1 MINRN
6 SFLASN
12 ITDMRNKENVF
23 LCIAIFYITYLLFPV
38 FTNMIQPWLPCTAVS
53 VLLLLLFPSDVFNST
68 TTKWFVCYCVITSIF
83 LLSGRTLKID
93 IGRCTSFSQL
103 IIEYAFMLPNI
114 IISSI
119 LINRRTG
126 KIYTLLG
133 NYVLV
138 LICVSFLIVLPQM
151 QNMDL
156 RNMARRFDE
165 TSEMAVGT
173 INYTLLHAYIILIPV
188 LYFCYLTFKGKRK
201 WFYLLCLLL
210 TSYVILKSSITTTIV
225 MLVIEIGLLIAYNS
239 KKRVASL
246 IGVSILFILFFILFQ
261 TGTIVALLNIVQPFF
276 SGTAVE
282 EKIEAF
288 KILAMTGSSTGSL
301 GAREDLHG
309 ISWNAFFD
317 NVLWGGGYA
326 GGHSSIVD
334 RMGVMGLIG
343 FIPYIMIFISNASA
357 WINRMNNYSRKY
369 YLFSFLSVIVLL
381 YTKGLF
387 GQEGYLFFMV
397 LLPIFSL
404 LPYIKL
410 SKNSSVINN
419 K

>member
-1 MINRN
+1 
-6 SFLASN
+6 
-12 ITDMRNKENVF
+12 
-23 LCIAIFYITYLLFPV
+23 
-38 FTNMIQPWLPCTAVS
+38 
-53 VLLLLLFPSDVFNST
+53 
-68 TTKWFVCYCVITSIF
+68 
-83 LLSGRTLKID
+83 
-93 IGRCTSFSQL
+93 
-103 IIEYAFMLPNI
+103 MLPNI
-114 IISSI
+114 MISSV
-119 LINRRTG
+119 LFNRQKG
-126 KIYTLLG
+126 NIYTLLG

-173 INYTLLHAYIILIPV
+173 INYTLLHAYIILVPV
-188 LYFCYLTFKGKRK
+188 LYLCYLTFKGKRK

-210 TSYVILKSSITTTIV
+210 TYYVILKSSITTTIV
-225 MLVIEIGLLIAYNS
+225 MLAIEVCFFIAYNS

-246 IGVSILFILFFILFQ
+246 IGVSIFFILLFILVK
-261 TGTIVALLNIVQPFF
+261 TGAIVTLLDIVQPFF
-276 SGTAVE
+276 EGTAVDQ
-282 EKIEAF
+282 KIEDF
-288 KILAMTGSSTGSL
+288 KILAITGSSTGTIE
-301 GAREDLHG
+301 GRENLHG
-309 ISWNAFFD
+309 ISWNSFFD

-326 GGHSSIVD
+326 GGHSSIID

-357 WINRMNNYSRKY
+357 WINRMNKYSRKY

-381 YTKGLF
+381 YTKGIF